1 MKPTKQQVLNVL
13 NHHFSASEVEQF
25 NKDMLVKRYGWYG
38 GDYTELDIKNEILDK
53 NRKLFT
59 KEEYYSLKEKYNPNQ
74 RRLVK

>member
-1 MKPTKQQVLNVL
+1 
-13 NHHFSASEVEQF
+13 
-25 NKDMLVKRYGWYG
+25 MLVKRYGWYG